1 MPVSV
6 HRVDMRVKHAY
17 SSSCFA
23 ATHSGQMKNWTWT
36 WNTSFATDAEGVVMC
51 SVYDRDDMHREN
63 ESRGIN
69 SRHGSRSGSRPGT
82 RGSNGTGGQLKGSLH
97 FSTDDAQDASIRVA
111 PIMSEELRFVC
122 ISSSINLCQPYSHV
136 PRTNFVFRAFDSGSA
151 HTRREGVI
159 ERETER
165 ERERGMEA
173 GREGAR
179 ARARS

>member
-1 MPVSV
+1 
-6 HRVDMRVKHAY
+6 MRVNHAN

-51 SVYDRDDMHREN
+51 SIYDRDDMHREN

-122 ISSSINLCQPYSHV
+122 ISSSINLCQPYINLAAV
-136 PRTNFVFRAFDSGSA
+136 V
-151 HTRREGVI
+151 HTHGEKAAVVHTHG
-159 ERETER
+159 EKE
-165 ERERGMEA
+165 
-173 GREGAR
+173 
-179 ARARS
+179 